1 MALAS
6 AVGLGV
12 QRTAGGTTA
21 ARIHSSRLHTQP
33 SDWHQER
40 SKPTGWVLALSHSG
54 QGWGERA
61 EQGPVGRMSVAED
74 QCSWRP
80 VNVKLLSQFR
90 ITEETLRPTD
100 VESSGVA
107 LLWSQA
113 DGGSAWGYVTRAWEK
128 MQVWVRTSTA
138 IGILSKAWRGFRL
151 VSQSGWAP
159 Q

>member
-1 MALAS
+1 MARLESEAGGWIRVSTATEEKAHRATFHGRLGADERSAAVRAVEGKRLMALAS

-33 SDWHQER
+33 SNSHQER
-40 SKPTGWVLALSHSG
+40 PKPTGWVSALSHNG

-74 QCSWRP
+74 QCRCSRRP
-80 VNVKLLSQFR
+80 VNVQLLSRFR

-100 VESSGVA
+100 VESPGVA
-107 LLWSQA
+107 LL
-113 DGGSAWGYVTRAWEK
+113 
-128 MQVWVRTSTA
+128 
-138 IGILSKAWRGFRL
+138 
-151 VSQSGWAP
+151 
-159 Q
+159 